1 MYIDSI
7 TFWTTVLSGI
17 IIGLV
22 VGGILG
28 GIGYFIWKKQ
38 NNYTKRQD
46 ILNVFIPVLK
56 SFCST
61 ITLLK
66 NMKNIVNDD
75 LYVNYILN
83 SNKQLTPFLNEK
95 DKFLYFFDN
104 KIYYNAIDEIIE
116 IYSTLIENMEIKM
129 NNDELKQYL
138 FDRIDIFKNIKI
150 K

>member
-46 ILNVFIPVLK
+46 ILNVFIQVLK